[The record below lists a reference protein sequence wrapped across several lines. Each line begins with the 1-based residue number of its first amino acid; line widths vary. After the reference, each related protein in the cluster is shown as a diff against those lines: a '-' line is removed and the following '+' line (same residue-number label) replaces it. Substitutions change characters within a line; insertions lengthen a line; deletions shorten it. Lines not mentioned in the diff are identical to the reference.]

1 MFIGNIKHDA
11 IITKK
16 LNWSAPRLWNSLTDD
31 IRQER
36 IKVTEKA
43 SPPYSIGNS
52 SRVIFKTHISQ
63 GGLDNSQSHSAN
75 VFRVDDPRSEPR
87 VLQELK
93 QKKRLAEQYWDWIGP
108 NWWTRNR
115 HAGLE
120 KLEKSGRK
128 NFQTVYRKMENTLHS
143 VFQRY
148 CQFALLWWTKSV
160 DRSILLTARSIGT
173 DLDTLVQILPSGSL
187 RTWIQQPPHLNNCC
201 AVPELMVQM
210 GRQCCNEL
218 ESCSDGKNWQ
228 STLKLSY
235 IRDWRGNAF
244 KGDILWHFDFLTK

>member
-1 MFIGNIKHDA
+1 
-11 IITKK
+11 
-16 LNWSAPRLWNSLTDD
+16 
-31 IRQER
+31 
-36 IKVTEKA
+36 
-43 SPPYSIGNS
+43 
-52 SRVIFKTHISQ
+52 
-63 GGLDNSQSHSAN
+63 
-75 VFRVDDPRSEPR
+75 
-87 VLQELK
+87 
-93 QKKRLAEQYWDWIGP
+93 
-108 NWWTRNR
+108 
-115 HAGLE
+115 
-120 KLEKSGRK
+120 
-128 NFQTVYRKMENTLHS
+128 MENTLHS

-244 KGDILWHFDFLTK
+244 RGDILWHEVWFVLTSMLEGIILPSNMAAKTTFCLCLVKRLIVTLRCAVNVTASSLNHFSWNLGANFVFRTR